1 MQAVNIQQLIPQQQT
16 QTKTDSPPLKTG
28 DTSFMDMLRTERKAA
43 DQNEKISQTETSDK
57 NSSADK
63 APAAEKHQEQTSS
76 AEKNGA
82 EKKPAEKISSEKES
96 VAKESIEKESV
107 EKLTAK
113 KSKTAKSESEE
124 KKPCQTETDASGKA
138 AVAQNSGL
146 LKTASAVKNV
156 KQDGTEKTASSAT
169 QKNKTEDAQF
179 AWLVGQTNEKTT
191 DKISSDDFASL
202 IDAATEFIPGSE
214 TEADKLARSQNLAA
228 TDPAQFLA
236 NAVQQLTKNDKDAKT
251 VSDGKNDSAK
261 KDKDKTT
268 VRFEVRDERTVS
280 TDVLNQ
286 KNDIKKVQA
295 KSELVLSADSKEGN
309 NASLTMDLVNHAQQN
324 ITASSG
330 QTAAA
335 AGSDFQSMLSNAI
348 QQNAPEFVKAGS
360 IVLKDNNQGT
370 INLVL
375 HPESLGNV
383 KISLSLSDKVIAGQI
398 TVQSQEAYDAF
409 KESIDSIKQAFAQ
422 NGFETAGFNLNFAGN
437 SNFAG
442 NGQSGQQQQMDSS
455 YRAGRTYGDY
465 ASAGSSSET
474 NEAAY
479 DNQNFY
485 AVDIVA

>member
-28 DTSFMDMLRTERKAA
+28 DTSFMDMLRSEGNAA
-43 DQNEKISQTETSDK
+43 DQNKKISQTETSDK

-63 APAAEKHQEQTSS
+63 SPTAEKHQEQTSS

-82 EKKPAEKISSEKES
+82 GKNTAEKISSEKES
-96 VAKESIEKESV
+96 AAKESV

-138 AVAQNSGL
+138 ALAQNSGL

-156 KQDGTEKTASSAT
+156 KQDGAEKTVSCAA
-169 QKNKTEDAQF
+169 QKNKTEDAQL
-179 AWLVGQTNEKTT
+179 AWLAGQTNEKTT

-214 TEADKLARSQNLAA
+214 TEADKLARSQNLAV

-251 VSDGKNDSAK
+251 VSDGKDDSAK
-261 KDKDKTT
+261 KDKTKTT

-280 TDVLNQ
+280 ADMLNQ

-295 KSELVLSADSKEGN
+295 KSELVLSPGSKEGN

-370 INLVL
+370 INLIL

-398 TVQSQEAYDAF
+398 TVQSQEAYNAF

-442 NGQSGQQQQMDSS
+442 NGQGGQQQQMDSS

-465 ASAGSSSET
+465 ASAGSSSER